1 MGSTRIQAFSI
12 SAPAALVAVV
22 LAVGSLA
29 QATAAA
35 NELKTIEIVLVDED
49 RLDFGA
55 MRPWVQIPGPR
66 PDLEFKSRRR

>member
-22 LAVGSLA
+22 LVGSLA

-35 NELKTIEIVLVDED
+35 NELKTIEIAIGGRD
-49 RLDFGA
+49 A
-55 MRPWVQIPGPR
+55 
-66 PDLEFKSRRR
+66 

>member
-35 NELKTIEIVLVDED
+35 NELKTIEIAIGGRD
-49 RLDFGA
+49 A
-55 MRPWVQIPGPR
+55 
-66 PDLEFKSRRR
+66 